1 MVFTPKF
8 TTLSEVSP
16 ETSNFLPEL
25 YFEAWSKEGLCSSL
39 EEAKKVLHFDPQYSF
54 VGLNEETGKPFG
66 LLNTLPLSA
75 SELGTFINE
84 GITYRHIE
92 DLSRN
97 HHRPTHLD
105 ILLCFSI
112 VAEADQKVVIGD
124 QVVSISRYMITTLK
138 DLGIPVYVYTRKKSV
153 GMHVHFG
160 ANPEPIAVIEN
171 SRPEDVEGDGVN
183 IILQY

>member
-1 MVFTPKF
+1 MVFNPRF
-8 TTLSEVSP
+8 TTLSEIS
-16 ETSNFLPEL
+16 EESKMNLPSL
-25 YFEAWSKEGLCSSL
+25 YFEAWSNEGLCSSI
-39 EEAKKVLHFDPQYSF
+39 EEAKKVMHFDPQYSF
-54 VGLNEETGKPFG
+54 VGLDEESNKPFA

-97 HHRPTHLD
+97 QHRPTHLD

-112 VAEADQKVVIGD
+112 VAEANQKVVIGD

-138 DLGIPVYVYTRKKSV
+138 ELGKPVYVYTRKKSV

-171 SRPEDVEGDGVN
+171 SRPEDIAGDGVN